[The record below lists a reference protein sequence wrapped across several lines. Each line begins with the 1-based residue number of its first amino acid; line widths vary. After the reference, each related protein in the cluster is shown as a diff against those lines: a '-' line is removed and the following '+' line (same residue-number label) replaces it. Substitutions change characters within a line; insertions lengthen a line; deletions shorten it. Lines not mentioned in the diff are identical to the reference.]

1 LTLGIK
7 IELLLNPTEEKS
19 AIFLNIFYELSTVY
33 FKEEVT
39 LQEKQDIENIRKL
52 KERLIDITK
61 SILKE
66 EWERVKKGE

>member
-1 LTLGIK
+1 MTLGIK